1 MVEALNACG
10 VHAACAGNH
19 DFDFGVDN
27 FSARAAGCRF
37 PWLMANVLDAASGLP
52 LGGASPTALLEWQGV
67 KVGLIGGRTGWG
79 GGVVWWAG
87 GGRADEFACC
97 CAGAG
102 TRL

>member
-19 DFDFGVDN
+19 DFDFGVEN
-27 FSARAAGCRF
+27 FSERAAGCRF

-67 KVGLIGGRTGWG
+67 KVGLIGGRAGWR
-79 GGVVWWAG
+79 GGVMWWAG
-87 GGRADEFACC
+87 GRAGR
-97 CAGAG
+97 
-102 TRL
+102 